1 MLRLATFLL
10 VVAVFTSAI
19 AVIEARH
26 ESRKLFVQ
34 LQLAERQRDLMN
46 EEWGRLQLE
55 QATWATHGRI
65 ERLAREKLDMI
76 VPASDSIVL
85 VTVDE

>member
-1 MLRLATFLL
+1 MLRVTLL
-10 VVAVFTSAI
+10 VLLLAMFSSAI
-19 AVIEARH
+19 AVIDARH

-34 LQLAERQRDLMN
+34 LQLAERQRDQMN

-65 ERLAREKLDMI
+65 ERLAREKLDMV
-76 VPASDSIVL
+76 VPPSDQMVL
-85 VTVDE
+85 VTTDE

>member
-1 MLRLATFLL
+1 MLRLVLAML
-10 VVAVFTSAI
+10 VLAIFTSSI

-34 LQLAERQRDLMN
+34 LQLAERQRDHMN

-55 QATWATHGRI
+55 QATWATHSRI
-65 ERLAREKLDMI
+65 ERLAREKLDMV
-76 VPASDSIVL
+76 VPKSDSIVL

>member
-1 MLRLATFLL
+1 MVL
-10 VVAVFTSAI
+10 VLAVFSSAI
-19 AVIEARH
+19 LVIDARH

-34 LQLAERQRDLMN
+34 LQLAERQRDQMN

-76 VPASDSIVL
+76 VPKTNAIVL